1 MKKRVLLLSTPGN
14 KNYFKK
20 KFKSFGNKL
29 EIIDENYSNFKKIP
43 AKTRGRKKKNLILRK
58 KYQMLQL

>member
-29 EIIDENYSNFKKIP
+29 EIINENYSNFKKKIP
-43 AKTRGRKKKNLILRK
+43 DVTAIVRIPSYFLKKEIL
-58 KYQMLQL
+58 